1 MRSLH
6 LVLIRENSSFVLRD
20 EKVEYVHFND
30 LGKFSDYIVEKYHE
44 ARVVINCN
52 DFEQKDK
59 KVLQSK
65 LEPRMDKT
73 RFTIAYNIFN

>member
-6 LVLIRENSSFVLRD
+6 LILNREDNSFVLRD
-20 EKVEYVHFND
+20 EKAEYVHLD
-30 LGKFSDYIVEKYHE
+30 SLDKVSDYIVEKYHE